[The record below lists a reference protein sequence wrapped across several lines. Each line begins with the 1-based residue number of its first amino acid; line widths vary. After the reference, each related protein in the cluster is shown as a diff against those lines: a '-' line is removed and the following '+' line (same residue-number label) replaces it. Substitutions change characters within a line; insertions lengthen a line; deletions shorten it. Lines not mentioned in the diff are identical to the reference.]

1 MAGPFASG
9 GGKGSANKERGS
21 VDGASLGRSS
31 SSGGGGGSITLVGS
45 GGGSSGITLV
55 GSGGGNSLGRRVSL
69 SRSRSGSGSNK
80 GREVLLMGM
89 ERLRGVNRWSVNW

>member
-1 MAGPFASG
+1 MGFFVFG
-9 GGKGSANKERGS
+9 GGKGSVNKERGS
-21 VDGASLGRSS
+21 VDGVSLGRSS
-31 SSGGGGGSITLVGS
+31 SSGGGGGSIMFVGS
-45 GGGSSGITLV
+45 GGGSSGIIFV

-69 SRSRSGSGSNK
+69 SWSRSGSGSNK